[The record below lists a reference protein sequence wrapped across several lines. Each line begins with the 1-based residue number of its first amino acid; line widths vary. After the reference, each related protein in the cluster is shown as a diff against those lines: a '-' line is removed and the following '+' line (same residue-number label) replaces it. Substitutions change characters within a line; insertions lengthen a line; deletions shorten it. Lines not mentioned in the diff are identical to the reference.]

1 MAQAGPFFYFVKKLF
16 WTDVMQNE
24 QTLEG
29 WMFVNYIALHWYY
42 SIYKLLSQHDLN
54 KKYSPADFL
63 QMLKEIRKVNIQNK
77 WYNAEVI
84 KRTTDLMEKIG
95 LPIT

>member
-1 MAQAGPFFYFVKKLF
+1 
-16 WTDVMQNE
+16 
-24 QTLEG
+24 
-29 WMFVNYIALHWYY
+29 
-42 SIYKLLSQHDLN
+42 LLSQHDLN

>member
-1 MAQAGPFFYFVKKLF
+1 
-16 WTDVMQNE
+16 
-24 QTLEG
+24 
-29 WMFVNYIALHWYY
+29 
-42 SIYKLLSQHDLN
+42 
-54 KKYSPADFL
+54 
-63 QMLKEIRKVNIQNK
+63 MLKEIRKVNIQNK